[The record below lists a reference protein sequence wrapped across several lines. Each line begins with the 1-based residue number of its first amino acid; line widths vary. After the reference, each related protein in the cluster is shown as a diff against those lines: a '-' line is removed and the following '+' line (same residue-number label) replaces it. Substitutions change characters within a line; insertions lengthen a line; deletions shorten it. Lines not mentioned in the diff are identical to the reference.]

1 MAGMG
6 SSKQDITPA
15 QERYCQERAKGATQR
30 RAYLAAFPGSQKWKP
45 ETVDKRACELE
56 ARRKV
61 AGRLRELQKA
71 AAAAAVVTRAEIVGA
86 QAMLLR
92 KGVAAVE
99 AHSLADKDLA
109 PAVKALA
116 DASDRLMAWLPEDE
130 PDERPAFVRD
140 FALLLGPRFLAPH
153 RMIADGY
160 RGDIW
165 LAGGRGSCK
174 SSFCSLEVVNHIERN
189 PDQHAVVL
197 MKRKADLRDA
207 AYAQV
212 VWAIRALGLEDQ
224 YDMPESTLRI
234 TKKATG
240 QKIIFRGCDNANK
253 IKSIKVPFGYV
264 GCVWFEEADQ
274 FRGMAEVRK
283 VTQSLTR
290 GGADCVRLYSFN
302 PPRSARCWVNAEME
316 RREADGLP
324 VFRSTYLDVPPEW
337 LGGQFIA
344 DAEELKRTDERA
356 YRHEYLGEPVGIGT
370 EVFDN
375 VVFRA
380 ITDEEIAQF
389 ERLRF
394 GQDFG
399 WYPDPWAITGS
410 EWRPGQ
416 RELLTFC
423 EDSANKLPPDGQAER
438 VKALLTWSD
447 EEGREPEYHHL
458 PVLSDDADPTAIA
471 VQRDH
476 GVNARAAGKG
486 KPGRMASYRFLQS
499 LAAWVIDPARCPQLA
514 AEVRAMEYATTP
526 DGEVLNEIPDGND
539 HRVDATRYATMEE
552 ARRARGYRKAA

>member
-1 MAGMG
+1 M
-6 SSKQDITPA
+6 DITPA

-56 ARRKV
+56 AKRKV

-92 KGVAAVE
+92 KGVEAVE
-99 AHSLADKDLA
+99 RHSLADRELA

-116 DASDRLMAWLPEDE
+116 DASDRLMAWLPEE
-130 PDERPAFVRD
+130 EGEERPEFVRD
-140 FALLLGPRFLAPH
+140 FALLVAPPFLAAH
-153 RMIADGY
+153 RAIDAGHS
-160 RGDIW
+160 GDYW
-165 LAGGRGSCK
+165 FGGGRGSTK
-174 SSFCSLEVVNHIERN
+174 SSFCSLQVVKWLERH

-207 AYAQV
+207 AYAQT
-212 VWAIRALGLEDQ
+212 VWAIRALGLADA

-234 TKKATG
+234 TRRATG
-240 QKIIFRGCDNANK
+240 QKIIFRGCDNASK
-253 IKSIKVPFGYV
+253 IKSLKVPFGHV
-264 GCVWFEEADQ
+264 GITWFEEADQ
-274 FRGMAEVRK
+274 FAGMAEIRK
-283 VTQSLTR
+283 VNQSLTR
-290 GGADCVRLYSFN
+290 GGDDCVRLYSFN
-302 PPRSARCWVNAEME
+302 PPRSARCWINVEME
-316 RREADGLP
+316 RREAAGLP

-337 LGGQFIA
+337 LGGQFIE
-344 DAEELKRTDERA
+344 DAESLKAADERA

-375 VVFRA
+375 VTFRA
-380 ITDEEIAQF
+380 ITDDEVAQF

-399 WYPDPWAITGS
+399 WYPDPWAVTGS
-410 EWRPGQ
+410 EWRPGG
-416 RELLTFC
+416 RALLTFC
-423 EDSANKLPPDGQAER
+423 EDGANKLPPDGQAER
-438 VKALLTWSD
+438 VRALLTWD
-447 EEGREPEYHHL
+447 GGDGRPAYHHL

-499 LAAWVIDPARCPQLA
+499 LSEWVIDPERCPRLA
-514 AEVRAMEYATTP
+514 AEVRALEYAQTP

-539 HRVDATRYATMEE
+539 HWVDATRYATMDE
-552 ARRARGYRKAA
+552 ARRARGYRKAE

>member
-6 SSKQDITPA
+6 SSKRDITPA

-30 RAYLAAFPGSQKWKP
+30 RAYLSAFPSSERWKP
-45 ETVDKRACELE
+45 ATVDNRAYELE
-56 ARRKV
+56 KRREVSARLK
-61 AGRLRELQKA
+61 ELQKA

-130 PDERPAFVRD
+130 PEERPAFVRD

-290 GGADCVRLYSFN
+290 GGESCVRLYSFN
-302 PPRSARCWVNAEME
+302 PPRSERCWVNAEID
-316 RREADGLP
+316 RK
-324 VFRSTYLDVPPEW
+324 S
-337 LGGQFIA
+337 
-344 DAEELKRTDERA
+344 
-356 YRHEYLGEPVGIGT
+356 
-370 EVFDN
+370 
-375 VVFRA
+375 VV
-380 ITDEEIAQF
+380 
-389 ERLRF
+389 
-394 GQDFG
+394 
-399 WYPDPWAITGS
+399 
-410 EWRPGQ
+410 
-416 RELLTFC
+416 
-423 EDSANKLPPDGQAER
+423 
-438 VKALLTWSD
+438 
-447 EEGREPEYHHL
+447 
-458 PVLSDDADPTAIA
+458 
-471 VQRDH
+471 
-476 GVNARAAGKG
+476 
-486 KPGRMASYRFLQS
+486 
-499 LAAWVIDPARCPQLA
+499 
-514 AEVRAMEYATTP
+514 
-526 DGEVLNEIPDGND
+526 
-539 HRVDATRYATMEE
+539 
-552 ARRARGYRKAA
+552 